1 MDDLSARSAATP
13 PAKLSAHRREYE
25 RRVNRVMDYVQ
36 AHLAD
41 ELTLEKL
48 AAVAAFSP
56 FHFHRVFAAITGETL
71 SDFIRRIRLE
81 RAASALGLLHDTSVL
96 EIALRYG
103 FSSAATF
110 ARAFKA
116 HFGMSAT
123 EWRDGGARTWTEAR
137 RDHLV
142 LRHESKPGKAVRNRG
157 QAQRNLRKAS
167 SPPVR
172 HAAAARSRE
181 AANRLNMQVEVKQ
194 IPPYR
199 VAYMRHVG
207 PYGKDIGAFWTAFE
221 RWMTTRDLRQS
232 GTITIGIGHD
242 APLIA
247 DADKLRYDAC
257 VVVDDAFK
265 PDRYINVTEL
275 SGGRYA
281 VARYEGAPSGI
292 GNAWEQLFTD
302 WLPSSGYQPEDRL
315 CLELYRDSERRR
327 APEHL
332 HCELC
337 IPIKPL

>member
-1 MDDLSARSAATP
+1 MDDLSARSAARL

-36 AHLAD
+36 AHLAED
-41 ELTLEKL
+41 LTLEKL

-110 ARAFKA
+110 ARAFKG

-123 EWRDGGARTWTEAR
+123 EWRDGGGRKWTEAR
-137 RDHLV
+137 RNNGRGV
-142 LRHESKPGKAVRNRG
+142 SKPGKTVRNRG
-157 QAQRNLRKAS
+157 QALRNLRKAS
-167 SPPVR
+167 SPPGR
-172 HAAAARSRE
+172 HAAAARSSE
-181 AANRLNMQVEVKQ
+181 AVKGLNMQVEVRQ

-221 RWMTTRDLRQS
+221 RWMIARDLRQR

-247 DADKLRYDAC
+247 EADKLRYDAC

-265 PDRYINVTEL
+265 PDRSVNVTEL

-292 GNAWEQLFTD
+292 GYAWEQLFTD

-327 APEHL
+327 APEQIR
-332 HCELC
+332 CELC